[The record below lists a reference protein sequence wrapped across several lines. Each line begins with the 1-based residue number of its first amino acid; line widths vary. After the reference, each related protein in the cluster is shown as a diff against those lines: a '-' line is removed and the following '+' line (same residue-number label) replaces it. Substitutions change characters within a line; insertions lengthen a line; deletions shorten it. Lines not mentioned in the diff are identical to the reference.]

1 VLFSLDAH
9 EAVAA
14 GDITVTFR
22 RWTRAQVKVGGHYKV
37 GNAVLEVDDVSTL
50 RVREISEHDL
60 AKAGVADRTA
70 LLERLGRGS
79 KRAVEEDEVVW
90 RVEFHPT
97 GLTDARTLL
106 AASAD
111 LTDAD
116 VDAINRALDRLDRA
130 AARGPWTRAVLAL
143 IAARPGVVST
153 ELAAERDMERA
164 PFKLDVRKLKKLG
177 LTDSL
182 EVGYRLSPRGRVVL
196 ERLVSDPC

>member
-14 GDITVTFR
+14 GAITVTFR
-22 RWTRAQVKVGGHYKV
+22 RWTRAQAKVGGHYKV
-37 GNAVLEVDDVSTL
+37 GTAVLEVDDVSTL
-50 RVREISEHDL
+50 RVRDIRDDDL
-60 AKAGVADRTA
+60 PRAGVADRAA

-79 KRAVEEDEVVW
+79 KRPVEDDEVVW

-111 LTDAD
+111 LSDDD
-116 VDAINRALDRLDRA
+116 VEAIDRALDRLDRA
-130 AARGPWTRAVLAL
+130 APRGPWTRAVLAL
-143 IAARPGVVST
+143 IASRPGVVST
-153 ELAAERDMERA
+153 ELAAEHGVERA

-177 LTDSL
+177 LTESL
-182 EVGYRLSPRGRVVL
+182 EVGYRLSPRGRAFL
-196 ERLVSDPC
+196 DRTG